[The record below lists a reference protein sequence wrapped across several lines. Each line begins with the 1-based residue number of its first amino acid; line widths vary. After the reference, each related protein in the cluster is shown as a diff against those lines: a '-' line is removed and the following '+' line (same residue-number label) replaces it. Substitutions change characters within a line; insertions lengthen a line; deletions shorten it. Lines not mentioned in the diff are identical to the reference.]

1 MDDDCPKVRE
11 LNNRYRS
18 KAPVESN
25 ADQVKKPAQA
35 KVVMAERFEE
45 KTAHQAARA
54 TKAREAPPSVLT
66 GEGRAMTV
74 EAIRRLEELDEF
86 LIEALSDGDRAEGR
100 GLVQRVIRA
109 LDIPKD
115 TEINQTG

>member
-1 MDDDCPKVRE
+1 
-11 LNNRYRS
+11 
-18 KAPVESN
+18 
-25 ADQVKKPAQA
+25 
-35 KVVMAERFEE
+35 
-45 KTAHQAARA
+45 
-54 TKAREAPPSVLT
+54 
-66 GEGRAMTV
+66 MTV